1 VIEQTWHETARSL
14 RMQNWGVADIGAALD
29 LSHQTIS
36 RFLRED
42 ADNEALPA
50 SRGDEAMIKTH
61 VYRTPR
67 RVNKSK
73 SEIDRLVFLYAK
85 QRITRQE
92 MMEGIKA

>member
-1 VIEQTWHETARSL
+1 MIEQTWHETAREL
-14 RMQNWGVADIGAALD
+14 RKQNWGVADIGAALD

-42 ADNEALPA
+42 ADREALPA
-50 SRGDEAMIKTH
+50 SRVDEAMIKTH

-67 RVNKSK
+67 RVNK